1 MSAFFIR
8 RIILIGCP
16 VVSSMVSKGMVD
28 KQKVTSITIPV
39 SGMTCAAC
47 VYHVGEAL
55 EGVPQV
61 EQAAV
66 NLATE
71 KATVH
76 IRNGEI
82 QKDLL
87 KSAIENA
94 GYQVGSESIT
104 LSIEGMTCAAC
115 VSHIENSISKLAGV
129 EEALVNL
136 ATETAKVRYIP
147 GFESISSIRLAIT
160 NAGYSSSYLDKE
172 ELGYGSTER
181 AQRLIIQQ
189 ALASLSG
196 AAIIMFAMIPNFV
209 SLLPFN
215 HQYLAFI
222 IATVIQLWAGSQF
235 YKSSLS
241 AAKHRTTNM
250 NTLIAVGTS
259 AAYLYSAFVVIS
271 DLLGIN
277 NSFSET
283 HFGTSC
289 AIIGMVLLG
298 RYLESKSRM
307 RATDSI
313 KSLMEIAPKM
323 ANTIRGTEVKKVPVD
338 DLVIGD
344 VVAVK
349 PGEIIP
355 VDGSVIEGFSEVDES
370 SLTGESIPTVKKIG
384 DSVLTSTINGT
395 GSIKIITETLSTNT
409 IYSKIISLIED
420 TQTSKAPI
428 QRIADKLAALLVPII
443 LCVSFLTFLIW
454 MFFGPTP
461 EHSYATIAAV
471 AVLVIACPCAM
482 GLATP
487 IAIMVGSG
495 KGAEHGILYKDA
507 LAIETLQKV
516 DSVIFDKTG
525 TLTNGDPK
533 VSHIKPTTG
542 YSEAEILKYA
552 GAVEKNSEHIL
563 AKAILSEC
571 SLKNIETYD
580 VYQFQ
585 AFPGLGASGMIGNK
599 EILVGKKVFLETHQV
614 EFLQNSNTD
623 NLGKIHVA
631 IGGEYAGSILVSD
644 TIRDD
649 AKETISRLQNMNL
662 DLVILSGDAKEV
674 VETVAKEL
682 GIRNYKSD
690 LLPQD
695 KAKYISNLQHNGK
708 KVCMVG
714 DGINDAPALTQADL
728 GIAMGNGTDIAIE
741 SAQITILGNRLSSI
755 VKSIQ
760 LSKSCIKT
768 IKQNLFWAFAY
779 NMLLVPVA
787 AGILYPLFTSQTVP
801 DILSPLIGDRGF
813 LNPVIAATAMGIS
826 SITVVLNAL
835 RLKNSDL

>member
-1 MSAFFIR
+1 
-8 RIILIGCP
+8 
-16 VVSSMVSKGMVD
+16 MVSKGMAD
-28 KQKVTSITIPV
+28 KQKATSLTIPV
-39 SGMTCAAC
+39 DGMTCAAC
-47 VYHVGEAL
+47 VSHVGEAL
-55 EGVPQV
+55 ESLPHV
-61 EQAAV
+61 EQAVV

-76 IRNGEI
+76 IPNGEI
-82 QKDLL
+82 QKDTL

-94 GYQVGSESIT
+94 GYKLGSESIT

-115 VSHIENSISKLAGV
+115 VSHIESSISKLTGV
-129 EEALVNL
+129 EEAFVNL

-147 GFESISSIRLAIT
+147 GFETISSIRLAIT
-160 NAGYSSSYLDKE
+160 NAGYSSSYIDKE
-172 ELGYGSTER
+172 DLGYGSTER
-181 AQRLIIQQ
+181 AQRLIIRQ
-189 ALASLSG
+189 AIASLSG
-196 AAIIMFAMIPNFV
+196 AAFIMFAMIPNFV

-215 HQYLAFI
+215 HQYLAFTVATI
-222 IATVIQLWAGSQF
+222 IQFWAGSQF
-235 YKSSLS
+235 YTS
-241 AAKHRTTNM
+241 AWNAARHRTTNM

-259 AAYLYSAFVVIS
+259 TAYLYSTFVVIS
-271 DLLGIN
+271 DFLGIN
-277 NSFSET
+277 DSFHET

-298 RYLESKSRM
+298 RYLESKSRR

-323 ANTIRGTEVKKVPVD
+323 ATTIQGTELEIVPVD

-344 VVAVK
+344 IVAVK

-355 VDGSVIEGFSEVDES
+355 VDGSVMEGFSEVDES
-370 SLTGESIPTVKKIG
+370 SLTGESIPSIKKTG
-384 DSVLTSTINGT
+384 DSVFTSTINGT
-395 GSIKIITETLSTNT
+395 GNIKIVTETLSENT
-409 IYSKIISLIED
+409 VYSKIISLIED
-420 TQTSKAPI
+420 TQASKAPI
-428 QRIADKLAALLVPII
+428 QRIADKLAAMLVPII
-443 LCVSFLTFLIW
+443 LFVSFLTFLTW
-454 MFFGPTP
+454 MLWGPTP
-461 EHSYATIAAV
+461 EHSYATVAAV

-495 KGAEHGILYKDA
+495 KGAENGILYRDA

-516 DSVIFDKTG
+516 DAVIFDKTG
-525 TLTNGDPK
+525 TLTNGTPK
-533 VSHIKPTTG
+533 VSHITPMREF
-542 YSEAEILKYA
+542 SETEILKYA
-552 GAVEKNSEHIL
+552 GAIEKNSEHAL
-563 AKAILSEC
+563 AKAIMSEC
-571 SLKNIETYD
+571 SSRNIETYD
-580 VYQFQ
+580 VYKFR
-585 AFPGLGASGMIGNK
+585 AFPGLGASGTKDDK
-599 EILVGKKVFLETHQV
+599 EILVGNKAFLETHQV
-614 EFLQNSNTD
+614 EFLQNSNPD
-623 NLGKIHVA
+623 SLGEIHVA
-631 IGGEYAGSILVSD
+631 VEGRYAGSILVSD

-649 AKETISRLQNMNL
+649 AKETISQLQNMNL
-662 DLVILSGDAKEV
+662 DLMLLSGDAKAV
-674 VETVAKEL
+674 VEKVANEL
-682 GIRNYKSD
+682 NIKKHESN

-695 KAKYISNLQHNGK
+695 KAKYISKLQENGI

-728 GIAMGNGTDIAIE
+728 GIAMGSGTDIAIE
-741 SAQITILGNRLSSI
+741 SAQITILGNRLFSI

-801 DILSPLIGDRGF
+801 DFLSPLIGDRGF

>member
-1 MSAFFIR
+1 MSAFFIK
-8 RIILIGCP
+8 RIILIGWP
-16 VVSSMVSKGMVD
+16 TVSSMVNKGMAD
-28 KQKVTSITIPV
+28 KQNPTSITIPV
-39 SGMTCAAC
+39 DGMTCAAC
-47 VYHVGEAL
+47 VSHVGEAL
-55 EGVPQV
+55 ENVPQV
-61 EQAAV
+61 EQAVV

-76 IRNGEI
+76 IPYGEI
-82 QKDLL
+82 EKDAL
-87 KSAIENA
+87 KLAIENA
-94 GYQVGSESIT
+94 GYKVGSESII

-115 VSHIENSISKLAGV
+115 VSHIETSISKLAGV
-129 EEALVNL
+129 EEAFVNL

-160 NAGYSSSYLDKE
+160 DAGYSSSYVDKE

-181 AQRLIIQQ
+181 AQKLIIQQ
-189 ALASLSG
+189 AVASLFG
-196 AAIIMFAMIPNFV
+196 AAFIMFAMIPNFV
-209 SLLPFN
+209 SLLPFD
-215 HQYLAFI
+215 HQYLAFT
-222 IATVIQLWAGSQF
+222 IATIIQFWAGSQF
-235 YKSSLS
+235 YTSAWS

-259 AAYLYSAFVVIS
+259 AAYLYSAFVVMI
-271 DLLGIN
+271 DFLGIN
-277 NSFSET
+277 DSFYET

-298 RYLESKSRM
+298 RYLESKSRR

-323 ANTIRGTEVKKVPVD
+323 ANTIEGTILKTVPVD

-344 VVAVK
+344 VVAVR
-349 PGEIIP
+349 PGEVIP

-370 SLTGESIPTVKKIG
+370 SLTGESIPSVKKTG
-384 DSVLTSTINGT
+384 DSVFTSTINGT
-395 GSIKIITETLSTNT
+395 GNIKVITEALSENT
-409 IYSKIISLIED
+409 VYSKIISLIED
-420 TQTSKAPI
+420 TQASKAPI

-443 LCVSFLTFLIW
+443 LCVSSLTFLTW
-454 MFFGPTP
+454 MLFGPAP

-495 KGAEHGILYKDA
+495 KGAENGILYRDA

-533 VSHIKPTTG
+533 VSHITPTTDF
-542 YSEAEILKYA
+542 SETELLKYA
-552 GAVEKNSEHIL
+552 GAVEKNSEHVL
-563 AKAILSEC
+563 AKAVMSEC
-571 SLKNIETYD
+571 ASKNIETHD
-580 VYQFQ
+580 VYQFK
-585 AFPGLGASGMIGNK
+585 AFPGLGASGTTNGK
-599 EILVGKKVFLETHQV
+599 EILVGNKVFLETQQV
-614 EFLQNSNTD
+614 EFLPNSNPD
-623 NLGKIHVA
+623 SLGEIHVA
-631 IGGEYAGSILVSD
+631 VEGKYAGSILVSD
-644 TIRDD
+644 TIRHD
-649 AKETISRLQNMNL
+649 AKETINRLKNMNL
-662 DLVILSGDAKEV
+662 NLVLLSGDAKEV
-674 VETVAKEL
+674 VETVANEL
-682 GIRNYKSD
+682 NIEEYKSN

-695 KAKYISNLQHNGK
+695 KARYISELQESGK

-728 GIAMGNGTDIAIE
+728 GIAMGSGTDIAIE

-779 NMLLVPVA
+779 NILLVPVA

-801 DILSPLIGDRGF
+801 DFLSPLIGDRGF
-813 LNPVIAATAMGIS
+813 LNPVMAATAMGIS

-835 RLKNSDL
+835 RLKNSNL